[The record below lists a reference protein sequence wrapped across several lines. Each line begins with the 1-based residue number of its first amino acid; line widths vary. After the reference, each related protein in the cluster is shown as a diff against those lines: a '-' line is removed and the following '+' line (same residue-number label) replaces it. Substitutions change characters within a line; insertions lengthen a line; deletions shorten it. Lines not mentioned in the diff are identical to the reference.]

1 MRAGNVARGRMLA
14 CLVYTALGFIS
25 NIAKKKKKKMEKETL
40 AFKILVCLGS
50 FCLLAFT
57 SFWKNILEVLR

>member
-25 NIAKKKKKKMEKETL
+25 NIAKKKKKKDGKGNSC
-40 AFKILVCLGS
+40 F
-50 FCLLAFT
+50 
-57 SFWKNILEVLR
+57 